1 MGLAERVRVAPSRAE
16 DVAADPEQ
24 RERWPAALARAVGS
38 LAELVELSFPLLAP
52 GGSLVAWKG
61 NLANDEIAAGRRA
74 VAALGGGRLAI
85 VAATASGQPGH
96 RLVIATKRGHTDA
109 AYPRSPANRRR
120 RPW

>member
-1 MGLAERVRVAPSRAE
+1 VAPSRAE
-16 DVAADPEQ
+16 DVAADPGQ

-61 NLANDEIAAGRRA
+61 DLADDEVAAGRRA
-74 VAALGGGRLAI
+74 VAALGGGRVAI
-85 VAATASGQPGH
+85 VAAPSPGQPGH
-96 RLVIATKRGHTDA
+96 RLVIVTKRGHTDA